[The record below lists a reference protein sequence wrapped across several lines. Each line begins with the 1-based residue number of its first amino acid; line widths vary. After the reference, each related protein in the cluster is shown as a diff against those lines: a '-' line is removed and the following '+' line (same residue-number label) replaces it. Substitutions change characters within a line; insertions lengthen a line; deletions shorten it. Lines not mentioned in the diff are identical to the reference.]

1 MAAKVERPAT
11 PAPGDARSNGLAHG
25 WCAAC
30 GMCTSKTVTAGLFY
44 LYARCDRCGMVREF
58 APSPQVPAAD
68 LAPGGLD

>member
-1 MAAKVERPAT
+1 
-11 PAPGDARSNGLAHG
+11 
-25 WCAAC
+25 
-30 GMCTSKTVTAGLFY
+30 MCTSKTVTAGLFY